1 MSPMTES
8 KSCHSSASESR
19 ESESKTHPLPFSPKL
34 SFAAVRKTVR
44 FPLKQGFGH
53 QTRSEGFPRPG
64 WRNPL
69 LFLGLVLVLLTLRPP
84 FTSSWKVDFSGNG
97 TPYPPLA
104 MADGDP
110 YLRALMRTI
119 SASESNDAEPYSLL
133 YGGERFSD
141 WLDHPDRC
149 LTITVGPNT
158 GDCTTAAGRYQFITT
173 TWDEKAKIYHP
184 NPSGWWVWQQ
194 YPFDPVSQ
202 DKVVYRWLD
211 DPGAWNADIPAML
224 RAKRVSEVLSLLS
237 GTWTSLGYGIETN
250 SMSSQL
256 EDLYRKFLQE
266 ELSRN

>member
-1 MSPMTES
+1 MTES

-19 ESESKTHPLPFSPKL
+19 ESESATHPLPFSPKL
-34 SFAAVRKTVR
+34 SFEAVRKTP
-44 FPLKQGFGH
+44 FSSLKQFLGNPAKP
-53 QTRSEGFPRPG
+53 QILRRLG
-64 WRNPL
+64 WRNPA

-84 FTSSWKVDFSGNG
+84 FISSWKVDFSGNG

-141 WLDHPDRC
+141 WQDHPDRC

-158 GDCTTAAGRYQFITT
+158 GNCTTAAGRYQFITT
-173 TWDEKAKIYHP
+173 TWDEKAKLYHP
-184 NPSGWWVWQQ
+184 NPSGWWMWQQ
-194 YPFDPVSQ
+194 YSFDPVSQ
-202 DKVVYRWLD
+202 DRVVYRWLD
-211 DPGAWNADIPAML
+211 DPAAWNADIPAML
-224 RAKRVSEVLSLLS
+224 RAKQVPEVLALLS

-250 SMSSQL
+250 TMSSEL
-256 EDLYRKFLQE
+256 GNLYQQFLQE
-266 ELSRN
+266 ELARK